1 MPVLTGLVLVLVVTA
16 FVTTRLLGGGDN
28 PEPDAAP
35 PDSRALQPQS
45 APIEVPGDG
54 THSEITV
61 LPTGD
66 LAVRQL
72 IQSTTPLSGLSL
84 SVPTDP
90 FLDEGPQVS
99 DLHVVADG
107 VAVDVPRSL
116 GSTPVSFSVAGA
128 QTIDLMYRL
137 SGVLVRSTSRPKR
150 ALARAIWLDA
160 DYEPRGGSTTVS
172 FKGATLLD
180 LVCTNRSGGG
190 AAVPCGQRAESGDWE
205 VREPYLLVES
215 RVMAL
220 IELSPP
226 TSG

>member
-1 MPVLTGLVLVLVVTA
+1 M
-16 FVTTRLLGGGDN
+16 
-28 PEPDAAP
+28 
-35 PDSRALQPQS
+35 
-45 APIEVPGDG
+45 PGDG

-90 FLDEGPQVS
+90 FLDEGPRVS

-107 VAVDVPRSL
+107 VAVDVPASL

-137 SGVLVRSTSRPKR
+137 SGVLVRSTTRPNR
-150 ALARAIWLDA
+150 ALARAIWLDSS
-160 DYEPRGGSTTVS
+160 YEPRGGPTTVS
-172 FKGATLLD
+172 FEGATVLD
-180 LVCTNRSGGG
+180 LVCTDGSAGE
-190 AAVPCGQRAESGDWE
+190 AAVPCGRRTESGDWE
-205 VREPYLLVES
+205 VRPPNPEDDS
-215 RVMAL
+215 RVMAM
-220 IELSPP
+220 IELPP
-226 TSG
+226 SRSG